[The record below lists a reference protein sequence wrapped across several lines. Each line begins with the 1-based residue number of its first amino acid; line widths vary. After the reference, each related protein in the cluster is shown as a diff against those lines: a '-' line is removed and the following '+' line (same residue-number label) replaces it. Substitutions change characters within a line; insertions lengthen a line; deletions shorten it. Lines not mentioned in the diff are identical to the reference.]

1 VTALEAVSVH
11 LPGESVP
18 IEQAAGPLGLSAKEV
33 ALFRRFHG
41 LDRVVLDA
49 EGSLL
54 DLLRGAV
61 AAMKPLQGREKQ
73 VRYVLHARSMPV
85 SVPYPVNPLHQVCHE
100 FGLDHAIAFTVTH
113 HGCASSL
120 LAIDLAGRLLA
131 AEPDPEALALIVAGE
146 KTFTRDAQFVP
157 ETSLF
162 SEGAA
167 ACLVRAGE
175 GSGRDRMLSYSAVLR
190 GEFNGRLAEDQDL
203 MFRYQRAYPEL
214 LAGVI
219 ESALD
224 SAGTSLED
232 LRLILPHNVNR
243 VVWKRLCK
251 SIGFPLGKV
260 VLDNVQPLGHSFAAD
275 VLINYHTATSRGL
288 LEPGDRYL
296 MAAAGLGA
304 AFSAMVFES

>member
-1 VTALEAVSVH
+1 MTALEAVAVH
-11 LPGESVP
+11 LPAESVP
-18 IEQAAGPLGLSAKEV
+18 IEQVAQPLGLSAKEIV
-33 ALFRRFHG
+33 LFRRFHG
-41 LDRVVLDA
+41 LDRVVLDSQ
-49 EGSLL
+49 GTLP

-61 AAMKPLQGREKQ
+61 GALKPLHGREKQ
-73 VRYVLHARSMPV
+73 VRYVLHARTMPV
-85 SVPYPVNPLHQVCHE
+85 TVPYPANPLHEVCHE
-100 FGLDHAIAFTVTH
+100 FGLEHASSFTVTH

-131 AEPDPEALALIVAGE
+131 AEPDPQALALIVAGE
-146 KTFTRDAQFVP
+146 KAFTRDAQLVP
-157 ETSLF
+157 EASLF

-190 GEFNGRLAEDQDL
+190 GEFNGRLSEDHDL

-214 LAGVI
+214 LAAAIG
-219 ESALD
+219 SALD

-243 VVWKRLCK
+243 VVWKRLCQ
-251 SIGFPLGKV
+251 SIGFPLEKV
-260 VLDNVQPLGHSFAAD
+260 VLDNVRPLGHSFAAD
-275 VLINYHTATSRGL
+275 ALINYHTAASRGL
-288 LEPGDRYL
+288 FEPGDRYL

-304 AFSAMVFES
+304 AFSAMVFEH